1 MTPTE
6 PVAAREERYPL
17 SPVQAGMLFNRLA
30 APQSGVDIE
39 QMIAGLPE
47 ELDVAALEEAWRVVV
62 ARHAA
67 LRTAFAWGGLEA
79 PEQRAAPKVAV
90 PFVVHDWRDAG
101 RAEQDRRREAL
112 LVEDRR
118 RGFDLAQPP
127 LLRLALLRRGDADYE
142 LVWTFFHGVL
152 DGGSFVAIVNEVFAV
167 YEALRRGESPSAP
180 APLPVPYRAHID
192 WLQGELAAKAEAAR
206 AFWHARLEGFAAPN
220 VLASPASSAGAPAG
234 HGERAFRLSRAE
246 TDRLREIGKAQ
257 DLTLNTFVQGAW
269 ALVVAASTG
278 DDDVVFGATRACR
291 RTSVP
296 GAESM
301 AGLFINTLPL
311 RLTIDTAV
319 PATEWLRGVR
329 DRHREMRAFEHTPL
343 ADVVAASD
351 LGNDQALF
359 ESIIVFNER
368 LMEAVMQAQGGAW
381 ARRTF
386 RWIEQTNFPIT
397 LFGYAEDE
405 LLLKLSYDRAR
416 LADDAAARLA
426 ERLEAV
432 LGALA
437 ERPEAA
443 LGQLPTLAP
452 SERALVVDRWNDTRV
467 ELDGDRL
474 VHELFEA
481 RAAATPDATAVI
493 YRGARLTYRQLD
505 ERADA
510 LARTLQA
517 RGVGPDTLVGL
528 FIDRSLEMVVGLL
541 GILKAGGA
549 YVPLDPEYPTDRIAM
564 MLEDAKA
571 PVIVTRPA
579 LRSSLPPRA
588 GAEVVVLDL
597 GDPAAN
603 APSAPGARS
612 SRAVG
617 PANLAYVIFT
627 SGSTGRPKGVMIEHR
642 NVINFFAGMDARIGA
657 GSNGAGPGPRAPGV
671 WLAVTSISFD
681 ISVLE
686 LLWTLAR
693 GFEVVVHGDEHRRA
707 ETAVAR
713 PAPRR
718 RMDFSLFYFASA
730 AGAAPEHRYRLL
742 VEGSKFADAHGFSA
756 VWTPERHFHE
766 FGGIY
771 PNPSVTGA
779 ALAVLTRHVQIR
791 AGSVVLPLHNPIRVA
806 EEWSVV
812 DNLSGG
818 RVGLSFASGWHAN
831 DFALMPENYADR
843 KNVMVRGIETVRRLW
858 RGESVPAKSGSGA
871 EIQVRVLPRPVQTEP
886 PLWVTAAGSPDTFRF
901 AGELGANVLTN
912 MLGQS
917 VVDLVAKIGVYRE
930 ARRAAGH
937 PGEGHVSLMLHTFV
951 GTDIDEVRETVRE
964 PFLAYLET
972 STDLIKKAKWEFPAF
987 ARPGRERSGGAPGTS
1002 DEVVLTDEET
1012 KILMTHAF
1020 ERYFTTSGLFGTPES
1035 CLALIDR
1042 LREAGVDEIACL
1054 VDFGVAD
1061 EEVLASLVH
1070 LDELRA
1076 RCNGETAG
1084 RAPACA
1090 ADVDAA
1096 EHGIAA
1102 EIRRHGVTH
1111 LQCTPSMARLLLGD
1125 PGTRAALGSLH
1136 KLMIGGEAMPE
1147 ALAAELLSALAPAA
1161 ELHNMYGPTE
1171 TTVWSTTS
1179 RVTAGAP
1186 LTIGRPIANTRI
1198 LILDRHGRP
1207 APVGVAGELHIG
1219 GAGVVRGYL
1228 GREDLTRER
1237 FIHDA
1242 FASIDDAF
1250 TGDRQARLYK
1260 TGDLARWR
1268 ADGALEFLGRL
1279 DHQVKVS
1286 GYRIELGEI
1295 EAALGRHP
1303 AVRTS
1308 VVVAR
1313 EDTPGDKR
1321 LVAYVVPKESGPP
1334 AEQADSSGAV
1344 SGWQEIWD
1352 QTYSQGASGAAAATA
1367 AVDGDLS
1374 DEIVGW
1380 NSSYTG
1386 QLIPEAEMREWL
1398 DHTVARISA
1407 LSPRHVLEIGCG
1419 TGMILS
1425 RVAPACARYVGVDF
1439 SPAVLAR
1446 LRARLARRPLPHV
1459 ELVQGAAHEI
1469 GGIRP
1474 GGFDV
1479 VVLNS
1484 VAQYFPDAG
1493 YLVDV
1498 LRKAMDALA
1507 PGGAVFVGDVR
1518 SLPLH
1523 PAFAASVE
1531 LHQAP
1536 DGLAVTDLLAR
1547 IDRRRRND
1555 SELVIDPELFHALA
1569 HELPDLDDVEV
1580 QLKRGRHGNEM
1591 SRFRYDVVLRKRDPA
1606 RAPAAPA
1613 APVEPVRAP
1622 TLDDL
1627 QGLLAAGPDALEVHG
1642 VPNARVWREIETLAR
1657 LQRDPRPST
1666 VAELRA
1672 ILEADGRTA
1681 VDPEALWTLAPDYD
1695 VHVTWSSSGPHAFDA
1710 RFRRRG
1716 AAPAARPRRAVGARA
1731 PKPWDHYARG
1741 PERRA
1746 AGADLVPDLRARLKQ
1761 TLPPYMIPSAF
1772 VVLDA
1777 LPLTANGK
1785 VNRKA
1790 LPAPDR
1796 DRQEAATVY
1805 VAPASDLERTIGE
1818 VWQQLL
1824 GLAQVS
1830 TQDNLFDLGANSLL
1844 MVQAN
1849 GRLKTALGRELSL
1862 VEMFRFPSI
1871 ATLAAHLATAPTAD
1885 GPRAESRSEAT
1896 DRGQDRGQQR
1906 REAMLRRRAPRDRT

>member
-1 MTPTE
+1 VTPSDLE
-6 PVAAREERYPL
+6 PAAEPAREERYPL
-17 SPVQAGMLFNRLA
+17 APVQAGMLFNRLA
-30 APQSGVDIE
+30 APESGVDIE

-47 ELDVAALEEAWRVVV
+47 ELDVAALEQAWRVVV
-62 ARHAA
+62 GRHAA
-67 LRTAFAWGGLEA
+67 LRASFSWGGPGA
-79 PEQRAAPKVAV
+79 PEQRVAPSVAV
-90 PFVVHDWRDAG
+90 PFLVHDWRDAD
-101 RAEQDRRREAL
+101 RAEQDRRLQAF

-118 RGFDLAQPP
+118 QGFDLARPP
-127 LLRLALLRRGDADYE
+127 LLRLALFRRADAAYE
-142 LVWTFFHGVL
+142 LVWTFFHGIL

-167 YEALRRGESPSAP
+167 YEALRRGETPSAA

-220 VLASPASSAGAPAG
+220 ALTAAAPAPGAPAG
-234 HGERAFRLSRAE
+234 HGERVFRLSRAE
-246 TDRLREIGKAQ
+246 TDRLKEFGKPR

-278 DDDVVFGATRACR
+278 DDDVVFGATRSCR

-296 GAESM
+296 GADSI

-311 RLTIDTAV
+311 RLTIDVSA
-319 PATEWLRGVR
+319 PASEWLRGVR
-329 DRHREMRAFEHTPL
+329 DRHREVRAFEHTPL

-351 LGNDQALF
+351 LGTERALF

-368 LMEAVMQAQGGAW
+368 LMEAVMRAQGGAW

-405 LLLKLSYDRAR
+405 LSLKLSYDRAR
-416 LADDAAARLA
+416 LDDEAATRLA
-426 ERLEAV
+426 ARLEAV
-432 LGALA
+432 LKALA
-437 ERPEAA
+437 ATPEAA
-443 LGQLPTLAP
+443 LGALPMLAP
-452 SERALVVDRWNDTRV
+452 AERALAVERWNDTRV
-467 ELDGDRL
+467 DVEGPRL

-481 RAAATPDATAVI
+481 QAAATPDAPAVVF
-493 YRGARLTYRQLD
+493 RGARLRYRELD
-505 ERADA
+505 ARADA

-517 RGVGPDTLVGL
+517 RGVGPDVLVGL
-528 FIDRSLEMVVGLL
+528 FLDRSLEMVVALL

-549 YVPLDPEYPTDRIAM
+549 YVPLDPEYPTDRIAT

-571 PVIVTRPA
+571 PVIVTRQA
-579 LRSSLPPRA
+579 LRSALPPRA
-588 GAEVVVLDL
+588 DAEIVLVDL
-597 GDPAAN
+597 GDTPA
-603 APSAPGARS
+603 APSAPVAPLA
-612 SRAVG
+612 RAVG

-642 NVINFFAGMDARIGA
+642 NVVNFFAGMDARLDGGA
-657 GSNGAGPGPRAPGV
+657 RGV

-693 GFEVVVHGDEHRRA
+693 GFEVVIHGDGDRRA
-707 ETAVAR
+707 EVGAAHG
-713 PAPRR
+713 PALRR

-730 AGAAPEHRYRLL
+730 AGAAPDQRYRLL
-742 VEGSKFADAHGFSA
+742 VEGAKFADAHGFSA

-779 ALAVLTRHVQIR
+779 ALAVLTRNVQIR

-831 DFALMPENYADR
+831 DFALMPDNYADR

-858 RGESVPAKSGSGA
+858 RGESIPVKSGSGA
-871 EIQVRVLPRPVQTEP
+871 EIQVRVLPRPVQAEP

-937 PGEGHVSLMLHTFV
+937 AGEGHVSLMLHTFV
-951 GTDIDEVRETVRE
+951 GTDLDEVRETVRE

-987 ARPGRERSGGAPGTS
+987 ARPGRERTGGGAG
-1002 DEVVLTDEET
+1002 DEVVLTEEET
-1012 KILMTHAF
+1012 QILMAHAF
-1020 ERYFTTSGLFGTPES
+1020 ERYFTSSGLFGTPES
-1035 CLALIDR
+1035 CLPMIDR

-1061 EEVLASLVH
+1061 DEVLASLVH

-1076 RCNGETAG
+1076 RCNGEGAA
-1084 RAPACA
+1084 RAPASP
-1090 ADVDAA
+1090 A
-1096 EHGIAA
+1096 EHDLAA
-1102 EIRRHGVTH
+1102 EIRRYGVTH

-1125 PGTRAALGSLH
+1125 PETRAALASLR
-1136 KLMIGGEAMPE
+1136 KLLVGGEALPE
-1147 ALAAELLSALAPAA
+1147 ALAAELLSALAPEA

-1171 TTVWSTTS
+1171 TTVWSTSS
-1179 RVTAGAP
+1179 RVRAGAP
-1186 LTIGRPIANTRI
+1186 ITIGRPIANTRI

-1207 APVGVAGELHIG
+1207 APIGVAGELHIG

-1237 FIHDA
+1237 FVLDA
-1242 FASIDDAF
+1242 FA
-1250 TGDRQARLYK
+1250 GDPEARLYK

-1268 ADGALEFLGRL
+1268 GEGELEFLGRL

-1303 AVRTS
+1303 AVRAS

-1313 EDTPGDKR
+1313 EDAAGDKR
-1321 LVAYVVPKESGPP
+1321 LVAYVVPHAAGAP
-1334 AEQADSSGAV
+1334 ADSPDATRAV

-1352 QTYSQGASGAAAATA
+1352 QTYSQGASAA
-1367 AVDGDLS
+1367 GDEPR
-1374 DEIVGW
+1374 DDFAGEILGW
-1380 NSSYTG
+1380 QSSYTG
-1386 QLIPEAEMREWL
+1386 QLIPAAEMQEWL
-1398 DHTVARISA
+1398 DHTIARISA
-1407 LSPRHVLEIGCG
+1407 LAPRRVLEIGCG

-1439 SPAVLAR
+1439 SAAVLAR

-1469 GGIRP
+1469 GGVRP

-1484 VAQYFPDAG
+1484 VAQYFPDAR

-1518 SLPLH
+1518 SLPLF

-1536 DGLAVTDLLAR
+1536 DGLAVADLVAR
-1547 IDRRRRND
+1547 IERRRRHD
-1555 SELVIDPELFHALA
+1555 GELVIDPELFHALGD
-1569 HELPDLDDVEV
+1569 ELPDLDDVEI

-1606 RAPAAPA
+1606 RAEAAPA
-1613 APVEPVRAP
+1613 PPVEPVRAP
-1622 TLDDL
+1622 TLADL
-1627 QGLLAAGPDALEVHG
+1627 GRLLAERPDVLHVRDL
-1642 VPNARVWREIETLAR
+1642 PNARVWREVEALAR
-1657 LQRDPRPST
+1657 LAREPRPAT

-1672 ILEADGRTA
+1672 ILDADEKDDARRSA
-1681 VDPEALWTLAPDYD
+1681 PPLDPEALWTLAPDYE
-1695 VHVTWSSSGPHAFDA
+1695 VHVTWSTSGPHAFDA

-1716 AAPAARPRRAVGARA
+1716 APAAKHRRDDAAARA
-1731 PKPWDHYARG
+1731 PKPWEHYARG

-1746 AGADLVPDLRARLKQ
+1746 ADLVPELRARLKQ
-1761 TLPPYMIPSAF
+1761 SLPPYMIPSAF

-1790 LPAPDR
+1790 LPAPDQK
-1796 DRQEAATVY
+1796 RQEAASAY

-1849 GRLKTALGRELSL
+1849 GRLKAALGRELSL

-1871 ATLAAHLATAPTAD
+1871 RALAAHLAPATAAD
-1885 GPRAESRSEAT
+1885 GAKPEVRSEAA
-1896 DRGQDRGQQR
+1896 DHGQSRGQQR
-1906 REAMLRRRAPRDRT
+1906 REALLRRRAPGGS

>member
-6 PVAAREERYPL
+6 TVPGRKERYPL

-30 APQSGVDIE
+30 GPQSGVDIE
-39 QMIAGLPE
+39 QMIGGLPE

-67 LRTAFAWGGLEA
+67 LRTSFAWGGLEA
-79 PEQRAAPKVAV
+79 PEQLVAPTVDV
-90 PFVVHDWRDAG
+90 PFVVHDWRDAD
-101 RAEQDRRREAL
+101 RAEQDRRREEL

-167 YEALRRGESPSAP
+167 YEALRRGETPLAP
-180 APLPVPYRAHID
+180 TPLPVPYRAHID

-220 VLASPASSAGAPAG
+220 LLTSPAAGAPAG

-246 TDRLREIGKAQ
+246 TDRLREVGKAQ

-278 DDDVVFGATRACR
+278 DDDIVFGATRACR

-296 GAESM
+296 GAEGI

-311 RLTIDTAV
+311 RLTIDAAA

-359 ESIIVFNER
+359 ESIIVFNDH
-368 LMEAVMQAQGGAW
+368 LMEAVMRAQGGAW

-432 LGALA
+432 LKALA
-437 ERPEAA
+437 ARPEVA
-443 LGQLPTLAP
+443 LGELPTLAH

-467 ELDGDRL
+467 DLDGGGL
-474 VHELFEA
+474 VHELIEA

-571 PVIVTRPA
+571 PVIVTRQA

-588 GAEVVVLDL
+588 GAEIVLLDL
-597 GDPAAN
+597 GAAEPTEPLTRT
-603 APSAPGARS
+603 APSAPRARFA
-612 SRAVG
+612 RAVG

-657 GSNGAGPGPRAPGV
+657 RSNGAGVGAPGV

-713 PAPRR
+713 ASVPRR

-742 VEGSKFADAHGFSA
+742 VEGAKFADAHGFSA

-779 ALAVLTRHVQIR
+779 ALAVLTRNVQIR

-858 RGESVPAKSGSGA
+858 RGDSVPARSGSGA
-871 EIQVRVLPRPVQTEP
+871 EIQVRVLPRPVQAEP

-951 GTDIDEVRETVRE
+951 GTDVDEVRETVRE

-1002 DEVVLTDEET
+1002 DEVVLTEEET

-1061 EEVLASLVH
+1061 DEVLASLVH

-1076 RCNGETAG
+1076 RCNGEDVVRARAG
-1084 RAPACA
+1084 AG
-1090 ADVDAA
+1090 DVAAA
-1096 EHGIAA
+1096 EYGIAA

-1125 PGTRAALGSLH
+1125 PETRAALGSLR
-1136 KLMIGGEAMPE
+1136 KLLLGGEAMPE
-1147 ALAAELLSALAPAA
+1147 ALAAEILSVLAPDA

-1171 TTVWSTTS
+1171 TTVWSTTA
-1179 RVTAGAP
+1179 RVKAGAP

-1237 FIHDA
+1237 FVPDQ
-1242 FASIDDAF
+1242 FAK
-1250 TGDRQARLYK
+1250 DRQARLYK

-1268 ADGALEFLGRL
+1268 SDGELEFLGRL

-1321 LVAYVVPKESGPP
+1321 LVAYVVPKETSAQ
-1334 AEQADSSGAV
+1334 AETPGASGAV

-1352 QTYSQGASGAAAATA
+1352 QTYSQGAPSAT
-1367 AVDGDLS
+1367 DELG

-1407 LSPRHVLEIGCG
+1407 LAPRHVLEIGCG

-1439 SPAVLAR
+1439 SPAVLER

-1498 LRKAMDALA
+1498 LRKALDALA

-1523 PAFAASVE
+1523 PAFATSVE

-1536 DGLAVTDLLAR
+1536 DGLAVGDLLAR
-1547 IDRRRRND
+1547 IDRRRRHD

-1569 HELPDLDDVEV
+1569 DELADLDDVEI

-1591 SRFRYDVVLRKRDPA
+1591 SRFRYDVVMRKRDPA
-1606 RAPAAPA
+1606 RAPAPPAP
-1613 APVEPVRAP
+1613 PVEPVRAP
-1622 TLDDL
+1622 TLAEL
-1627 QGLLAAGPDALEVHG
+1627 QRHLAASPDALEVHD
-1642 VPNARVWREIETLAR
+1642 VPNARVWREIEALAR
-1657 LQRDPRPST
+1657 LQREPRPAT
-1666 VAELRA
+1666 VAQLRA
-1672 ILEADGRTA
+1672 ILEADGQTA

-1716 AAPAARPRRAVGARA
+1716 AAPAARPRRADGARA

-1790 LPAPDR
+1790 LPVPDR
-1796 DRQEAATVY
+1796 DRQEAATEY

-1871 ATLAAHLATAPTAD
+1871 ATLAAHLAIAPTAD
-1885 GPRAESRSEAT
+1885 DPRAESRSEAT

-1906 REAMLRRRAPRDRT
+1906 REAMLRRRAPRDRP

>member
-1 MTPTE
+1 MTPTNGA
-6 PVAAREERYPL
+6 PPREERYPL
-17 SPVQAGMLFNRLA
+17 SPVQAGMLFNRLN
-30 APQSGVDIE
+30 APASGVDIE

-47 ELDVAALEEAWRVVV
+47 ELEVAALEQAWRLVVE
-62 ARHAA
+62 RHAA
-67 LRTAFAWGGLEA
+67 LRTSFSWGGPGE
-79 PEQRAAPKVAV
+79 PEQLVSPAV
-90 PFVVHDWRDAG
+90 SLPFVVHDWRETP
-101 RAEQDRRREAL
+101 RAEQDQRLEGFLA
-112 LVEDRR
+112 EDRR
-118 RGFDLAQPP
+118 QGFDLSRAP
-127 LLRLALLRRGDADYE
+127 LLRLALFRRGDADHQ
-142 LVWTFFHGVL
+142 LVWTFFHGIL

-167 YEALRRGESPSAP
+167 YEALRRGETPSTP
-180 APLPVPYRAHID
+180 APLPYRAHIE
-192 WLQGELAAKAEAAR
+192 WLQGELRAKAEAAR
-206 AFWHARLEGFAAPN
+206 AFWHARLEGFAAPH
-220 VLASPASSAGAPAG
+220 VLTTTRPSSDSGAPRG
-234 HGERAFRLSRAE
+234 HAERSFRLSRAE
-246 TDRLREIGKAQ
+246 TERLRAFGRSN

-269 ALVVAASTG
+269 ALVLAASTG
-278 DDDVVFGATRACR
+278 EDDVVFGATRACR

-296 GAESM
+296 GAEGM

-311 RLTIDTAV
+311 RLTIDAAV
-319 PATEWLRGVR
+319 SASDFLRGVR
-329 DRHREMRAFEHTPL
+329 DRHREVRAFEHTPL
-343 ADVVAASD
+343 ADVLAASD
-351 LGNDQALF
+351 LSNDQHLF

-368 LMEAVMQAQGGAW
+368 LMEAAMQAQGGAW

-405 LLLKLSYDRAR
+405 LLLKLSYARAR
-416 LADDAAARLA
+416 LEDEAATRLT
-426 ERLEAV
+426 ERLRAV
-432 LGALA
+432 LTALA
-437 ERPEAA
+437 ANPEVT
-443 LGQLPTLAP
+443 LGELPTLAP
-452 SERALVVDRWNDTRV
+452 AERALVVERWNQTTLALV
-467 ELDGDRL
+467 EGARC
-474 VHELFEA
+474 VHQLFEA
-481 RAAATPDATAVI
+481 QAAATPDAVAVV
-493 YRGARLTYRQLD
+493 YRDARLTYRELD
-505 ERADA
+505 QRADA

-517 RGVGPDTLVGL
+517 RGVGPDVLVGL
-528 FIDRSLEMVVGLL
+528 FVDRSLEMVIGLL

-564 MLEDAKA
+564 MLEDSKVR
-571 PVIVTRPA
+571 VIVTRPA
-579 LRSSLPPRA
+579 LRSALPPRA
-588 GAEVVVLDL
+588 GTEIVLLDASETP
-597 GDPAAN
+597 G
-603 APSAPGARS
+603 APSPLTRTVAPH
-612 SRAVG
+612 
-617 PANLAYVIFT
+617 NLAYVIFT

-642 NVINFFAGMDARIGA
+642 NVINFFAGMDARIGDRSTASTA
-657 GSNGAGPGPRAPGV
+657 GRRGV

-693 GFEVVVHGDEHRRA
+693 GFEVVVHGDGDRRA
-707 ETAVAR
+707 EGAVAVAA
-713 PAPRR
+713 PARR

-730 AGAAPEHRYRLL
+730 AGAAADQRYRLL
-742 VEGSKFADAHGFSA
+742 LEGTKFADAHGFSA

-779 ALAVLTRHVQIR
+779 ALAVLTRNVQIR
-791 AGSVVLPLHNPIRVA
+791 AGSVVLPLHNPLRVA

-843 KNVMVRGIETVRRLW
+843 KAIMVRGIETVRRLW

-871 EIQVRVLPRPVQTEP
+871 EIQVRVLPRPVQAEP

-917 VVDLVAKIGVYRE
+917 VADLVAKIAVYRE

-937 PGEGHVSLMLHTFV
+937 LGEGQVSLMLHTFIGRDV
-951 GTDIDEVRETVRE
+951 DEVRAKVRD
-964 PFLAYLET
+964 PFMAYLET

-987 ARPGRERSGGAPGTS
+987 ARPGQSAP
-1002 DEVVLTDEET
+1002 EKPEEIVLTDEET
-1012 KILMTHAF
+1012 KILMGHAF
-1020 ERYFTTSGLFGTPES
+1020 ERYFTTSGLFGTPGS
-1035 CLALIDR
+1035 CLAMIAR

-1054 VDFGVAD
+1054 IDFGVAD
-1061 EEVLASLVH
+1061 EDVLASLVP

-1076 RCNGETAG
+1076 RCTGTPAARE
-1084 RAPACA
+1084 AP
-1090 ADVDAA
+1090 AA
-1096 EHGIAA
+1096 EHGLAA
-1102 EIRRHGVTH
+1102 EIARHGVTH
-1111 LQCTPSMARLLLGD
+1111 LQCTPSMARMLLGD
-1125 PGTRAALGSLH
+1125 PETRAALRSLR
-1136 KLMIGGEAMPE
+1136 KLLLGGEALPE
-1147 ALAAELLSALAPAA
+1147 ALAAELLTALAPEA

-1179 RVTAGAP
+1179 RVRAGAP

-1237 FIHDA
+1237 FVPDV
-1242 FASIDDAF
+1242 FAPEGSARD
-1250 TGDRQARLYK
+1250 GRLYK

-1268 ADGALEFLGRL
+1268 ADGALEGQLEFLGRL
-1279 DHQVKVS
+1279 DHQVKIS

-1303 AVRTS
+1303 SVRTS

-1321 LVAYVVPKESGPP
+1321 LVAYVVPKEPKARP
-1334 AEQADSSGAV
+1334 DAPDASGAV
-1344 SGWQEIWD
+1344 TGWQEIWN
-1352 QTYSQGASGAAAATA
+1352 QTYSQDEAAAARPA
-1367 AVDGDLS
+1367 SDLT
-1374 DEIVGW
+1374 DEIIGW

-1386 QLIPEAEMREWL
+1386 QLIPEHEMREWL
-1398 DHTVARISA
+1398 DHTIARISA
-1407 LSPRHVLEIGCG
+1407 LSPRNVLEIGCG

-1425 RVAPACARYVGVDF
+1425 RVAPSCARYVGVDF
-1439 SPAVLAR
+1439 SAAALAR
-1446 LRARLARRPLPHV
+1446 LRARLERRPMPHV

-1474 GGFDV
+1474 DGFDV

-1493 YLVDV
+1493 YLVNV
-1498 LRKAMDALA
+1498 LRMAMDALA

-1518 SLPLH
+1518 SLPLF

-1531 LHQAP
+1531 LAQAP
-1536 DGLAVTDLLAR
+1536 DGLAVGELLAR
-1547 IDRRRRND
+1547 IERRRRHD
-1555 SELVIDPELFHALA
+1555 SELVIDPDLFHALRA
-1569 HELPDLDDVEV
+1569 ALPDLDDVEI
-1580 QLKRGRHGNEM
+1580 QLKRGRHVNEM
-1591 SRFRYDVVLRKRDPA
+1591 SRFRYDVVLRKRDPE
-1606 RAPAAPA
+1606 RAALASPAAAGPG
-1613 APVEPVRAP
+1613 PVRAP
-1622 TLDDL
+1622 TLAEL
-1627 QGLLAAGPDALEVHG
+1627 ERLLAEGPDALDVHG
-1642 VPNARVWREIETLAR
+1642 VPNARVWREIEALAR
-1657 LQRDPRPST
+1657 LSREPRPAT

-1672 ILEADGRTA
+1672 ILDGDAAPA
-1681 VDPEALWTLAPDYD
+1681 VDPETLWTLAPDYD
-1695 VHVTWSSSGPHAFDA
+1695 VAVTWSSSGPHAFDA

-1716 AAPAARPRRAVGARA
+1716 AAAPVGPHSKRARHA
-1731 PKPWDHYARG
+1731 PVKPWESYARG

-1746 AGADLVPDLRARLKQ
+1746 TGTELVPDLRARLKQ

-1796 DRQEAATVY
+1796 ERQEAASAY
-1805 VAPASDLERTIGE
+1805 VAPASELERVIGE

-1824 GLAQVS
+1824 GLGKVS
-1830 TQDNLFDLGANSLL
+1830 THDNLFELGANSLL

-1849 GRLKTALGRELSL
+1849 GRLKAALGRELSL

-1871 ATLAAHLATAPTAD
+1871 ATLAGHLAGGVDGSPPKAD
-1885 GPRAESRSEAT
+1885 ARAAAA
-1896 DRGQDRGQQR
+1896 DRGQQR
-1906 REAMLRRRAPRDRT
+1906 RDALLRRRGPRA

>member
-1 MTPTE
+1 VTTPN
-6 PVAAREERYPL
+6 AREERYPL

-30 APQSGVDIE
+30 APASGVDVE

-47 ELDVAALEEAWRVVV
+47 EIDVAALERAWRLLVE
-62 ARHAA
+62 RHAA
-67 LRTAFAWGGLEA
+67 LRTSLSWGGPGEPDQRVA
-79 PEQRAAPKVAV
+79 PTVDV
-90 PFVVHDWRDAG
+90 PFVVHDWRDTPRADQG
-101 RAEQDRRREAL
+101 RRLEDFLVDDRRQ
-112 LVEDRR
+112 
-118 RGFDLAQPP
+118 GFDLARAP
-127 LLRLALLRRGDADYE
+127 LMRVALFRRGEADFQ
-142 LVWTFFHGVL
+142 LVWTFWHGIL
-152 DGGSFVAIVNEVFAV
+152 DGGSFVAIVNEVFEL
-167 YEALRRGESPSAP
+167 YEALRRGETPSAL
-180 APLPVPYRAHID
+180 APLPYRAHID
-192 WLQGELAAKAEAAR
+192 WLQGELAAKKDAAR
-206 AFWHARLEGFAAPN
+206 AFWRARLAGFAAPN
-220 VLASPASSAGAPAG
+220 VLTAPRSGATG
-234 HGERAFRLSRAE
+234 HGERAFRLSHAE
-246 TDRLREIGKAQ
+246 TDALRAHGKAA

-269 ALVVAASTG
+269 ALVLAASTG

-296 GAESM
+296 GAEGV

-311 RLTIDTAV
+311 RLTIDGAA
-319 PATEWLRGVR
+319 PARDWLREVR
-329 DRHREMRAFEHTPL
+329 DRHREVRDYEHTPL
-343 ADVVAASD
+343 ADVLASSE
-351 LGNDQALF
+351 LGNDQSLF
-359 ESIIVFNER
+359 ESIIVFNDR

-386 RWIEQTNFPIT
+386 RWIEQTNFPLT

-405 LLLKLSYDRAR
+405 LILKLGYDRAR
-416 LADDAAARLA
+416 LEDETAERLLA
-426 ERLEAV
+426 RLEAV
-432 LGALA
+432 LKALA
-437 ERPEAA
+437 ANPAVT
-443 LGQLPTLAP
+443 LGELPTLAP
-452 SERALVVDRWNDTRV
+452 AERALAVERWNETSVALPR
-467 ELDGDRL
+467 ELC
-474 VHELFEA
+474 VHQLFEA
-481 RAAATPDATAVI
+481 QAAKTPDAVAI
-493 YRGARLTYRQLD
+493 IFRDARLTYRELD
-505 ERADA
+505 RRAET
-510 LARTLQA
+510 LARALQS
-517 RGVGPDTLVGL
+517 RGVGPDALVGL

-549 YVPLDPEYPTDRIAM
+549 YVPLDPEYPADRVAM

-571 PVIVTRPA
+571 RVIVTTQA
-579 LRSSLPPRA
+579 LRKALPPRGDAEVLLVDALEAPA
-588 GAEVVVLDL
+588 GAPLARTV
-597 GDPAAN
+597 
-603 APSAPGARS
+603 APH
-612 SRAVG
+612 
-617 PANLAYVIFT
+617 NLAYVIFT

-642 NVINFFAGMDARIGA
+642 NVINFFAGMDARLGDRPESAVGA
-657 GSNGAGPGPRAPGV
+657 RGV

-693 GFEVVVHGDEHRRA
+693 GYEVVVHGDEHRA
-707 ETAVAR
+707 ASAAPGG
-713 PAPRR
+713 PARR

-730 AGAAPEHRYRLL
+730 AAVPAEQRYRLL
-742 VEGSKFADAHGFSA
+742 IEGSKFADAHGFSA

-779 ALAVLTRHVQIR
+779 ALAVLTKNVQIR

-812 DNLSGG
+812 DNLSAG

-843 KNVMVRGIETVRRLW
+843 KGVMVRGIETVRRLW
-858 RGESVPAKSGSGA
+858 RGESVPARSGSGA
-871 EIQVRVLPRPVQTEP
+871 EIEVRVLPRPVQAEP

-917 VVDLVAKIGVYRE
+917 VADLVAKIAVYRE
-930 ARRAAGH
+930 ARRKAGH
-937 PGEGHVSLMLHTFV
+937 AGDGTVSLMLHTFV
-951 GTDIDEVRETVRE
+951 GRDVDEVRQKVRD
-964 PFLAYLET
+964 PFMSYLET

-987 ARPGRERSGGAPGTS
+987 ARPGRERTGGAPDTP
-1002 DEVVLTDEET
+1002 EEIVLTEEET
-1012 KILMTHAF
+1012 TILMGHAF

-1035 CLALIDR
+1035 CLALVDK
-1042 LREAGVDEIACL
+1042 LRDAGVNEIACL
-1054 VDFGVAD
+1054 IDFGVAD
-1061 EEVLASLVH
+1061 EDVLASLVP
-1070 LDELRA
+1070 LDELRQ
-1076 RCNGETAG
+1076 RCNGAVAE
-1084 RAPACA
+1084 APAS
-1090 ADVDAA
+1090 DVPAP

-1111 LQCTPSMARLLLGD
+1111 LQCTPSMARMLLAD
-1125 PGTRAALGSLH
+1125 PETRAVLPSLR
-1136 KLMIGGEAMPE
+1136 KLMLGGEAMPE
-1147 ALAAELLSALAPAA
+1147 ALAAELCSVLAPEA

-1179 RVTAGAP
+1179 RVRAGAP

-1207 APVGVAGELHIG
+1207 APIGVPGELHIG

-1228 GREDLTRER
+1228 GREDLTREK
-1237 FIHDA
+1237 FVPDA
-1242 FASIDDAF
+1242 FAADPA
-1250 TGDRQARLYK
+1250 ARLYK

-1268 ADGALEFLGRL
+1268 ADGELEFLGRL

-1303 AVRTS
+1303 SVRTS

-1321 LVAYVVPKESGPP
+1321 LVAYVVPKQDGAP
-1334 AEQADSSGAV
+1334 AAASSDSSGAV
-1344 SGWQEIWD
+1344 TGWQEIWN
-1352 QTYSQGASGAAAATA
+1352 QTYSQEAAAATPA
-1367 AVDGDLS
+1367 DGDLS

-1386 QLIPEAEMREWL
+1386 QLIPAAEMKEWL
-1398 DHTVARISA
+1398 DHTVARIAA

-1446 LRARLARRPLPHV
+1446 LRARLERRPLPNV

-1469 GGIRP
+1469 GSIRP

-1484 VAQYFPDAG
+1484 VAQYFPDAR

-1498 LRKAMDALA
+1498 LRKSMDALA

-1536 DGLAVTDLLAR
+1536 DALAVSDLLAR
-1547 IDRRRRND
+1547 IERRRRHD
-1555 SELVIDPELFHALA
+1555 SELVIDPELFEALPA
-1569 HELPDLDDVEV
+1569 ELADLDDVEI
-1580 QLKRGRHGNEM
+1580 QLKRGRHVNEM
-1591 SRFRYDVVLRKRDPA
+1591 SRFRYDVILRKRGPGSADAAAAPPA
-1606 RAPAAPA
+1606 RD
-1613 APVEPVRAP
+1613 PVRAP
-1622 TLDDL
+1622 TLAEL
-1627 QGLLAAGPDALEVHG
+1627 RSLLAAGPDALDVHG
-1642 VPNARVWREIETLAR
+1642 VPNARVWREIEALAR
-1657 LQRDPRPST
+1657 LQREPRPGN

-1672 ILEADGRTA
+1672 ILDADTA
-1681 VDPEALWTLAPDYD
+1681 AAIDPEALWTLAPDYD
-1695 VHVTWSSSGPHAFDA
+1695 VDVTWSSSGPHAFDA

-1716 AAPAARPRRAVGARA
+1716 AARPRRATGAPPA
-1731 PKPWDHYARG
+1731 PAKPWAHYVRG

-1746 AGADLVPDLRARLKQ
+1746 ASDLVPDLRARLKQ

-1796 DRQEAATVY
+1796 DRHEAATAY

-1824 GLAQVS
+1824 GLSQVS
-1830 TQDNLFDLGANSLL
+1830 TQDNLFELGANSLL

-1849 GRLKTALGRELSL
+1849 GRLKAALGRDLTL
-1862 VEMFRFPSI
+1862 VDMFRFPSI
-1871 ATLAAHLATAPTAD
+1871 ATLAAHLATAASAD
-1885 GPRAESRSEAT
+1885 GSASARSEAA
-1896 DRGQDRGQQR
+1896 DHGQSRGQQR
-1906 REAMLRRRAPRDRT
+1906 RDALLRRRGPRA

>member
-1 MTPTE
+1 VTE
-6 PVAAREERYPL
+6 ATREERYPL
-17 SPVQAGMLFNRLA
+17 SPVQAGMLFNRLS
-30 APQSGVDIE
+30 APESGVDVE

-47 ELDVAALEEAWRVVV
+47 ELETSALERAWRLVVD
-62 ARHAA
+62 RHAA
-67 LRTAFAWGGLEA
+67 LRTSFSWGGPGE
-79 PEQRAAPKVAV
+79 PEQRVAPTVDV
-90 PFVVHDWRDAG
+90 PFAVHDWRGEA
-101 RAEQDRRREAL
+101 RTEQDRRLEGFL
-112 LVEDRR
+112 DEDRR
-118 RGFDLAQPP
+118 RGFDLGRPP
-127 LLRLALLRRGDADYE
+127 LLRLALFRLGEADWR
-142 LVWTFFHGVL
+142 LVWTFFHGIL
-152 DGGSFVAIVNEVFAV
+152 DGGSFVAVVNEVFAA
-167 YEALRRGESPSAP
+167 YEALRRGETPNAP
-180 APLPVPYRAHID
+180 APLPYRAHID
-192 WLQGELAAKAEAAR
+192 WLRGELAANSEAAR
-206 AFWHARLEGFAAPN
+206 AFWHARLEGFAAPQ
-220 VLASPASSAGAPAG
+220 VLTTTRGGVEARG
-234 HGERAFRLSRAE
+234 HGERCFRLSRAE
-246 TDRLREIGKAQ
+246 TDRLRAIGQEK

-296 GAESM
+296 GAEGM

-311 RLTIDTAV
+311 RLAIDTSA
-319 PATEWLRGVR
+319 PALEWLGGVR
-329 DRHREMRAFEHTPL
+329 DRHREVRAFEHTPL

-351 LGNDQALF
+351 LPNDQALF

-368 LMEAVMQAQGGAW
+368 LMEAAMQAQGGAW
-381 ARRTF
+381 SRRTF
-386 RWIEQTNFPIT
+386 RWIEQTNFPLT

-405 LLLKLSYDRAR
+405 LLLKLSWDRAR
-416 LADDAAARLA
+416 LDDGSAARLVA
-426 ERLEAV
+426 RLEAV
-432 LGALA
+432 LQALA
-437 ERPEAA
+437 ARPEAT
-443 LGQLPTLAP
+443 LGELPTLAP
-452 SERALVVDRWNDTRV
+452 EERALVVERWNDTRV
-467 ELDGDRL
+467 ALAEGGRC

-481 RAAATPDATAVI
+481 QAAATPEATALH
-493 YRGARLTYRQLD
+493 YRGARLTYGELD
-505 ERADA
+505 RRAEA
-510 LARTLQA
+510 LARALQA

-571 PVIVTRPA
+571 PVIVTRQA
-579 LRSSLPPRA
+579 LRAALPARA
-588 GAEVVVLDL
+588 GADIVVVDAA
-597 GDPAAN
+597 DAPATGAPLVRAV
-603 APSAPGARS
+603 APS
-612 SRAVG
+612 
-617 PANLAYVIFT
+617 NLAYVIFT

-642 NVINFFAGMDARIGA
+642 NVINFFAGMDARLG
-657 GSNGAGPGPRAPGV
+657 RDRGV

-693 GFEVVVHGDEHRRA
+693 GFEVVIHADERRRGDGERRA
-707 ETAVAR
+707 DAPPRDAPAR
-713 PAPRR
+713 P
-718 RMDFSLFYFASA
+718 MDFSLFYFASA
-730 AGAAPEHRYRLL
+730 AAVPAEQRYRLMI
-742 VEGSKFADAHGFSA
+742 EGAKFADAHGFSA

-779 ALAVLTRHVQIR
+779 ALAVLTRNVQIR
-791 AGSVVLPLHNPIRVA
+791 AGSVVLPLHNPLRVA

-843 KNVMVRGIETVRRLW
+843 KGVMIRGIETVRRLW

-871 EIQVRVLPRPVQTEP
+871 EIEVRVLPRPVQAEP
-886 PLWVTAAGSPDTFRF
+886 PLWITAAGSPDTFRF
-901 AGELGANVLTN
+901 AGELGAHVLTN

-917 VVDLVAKIGVYRE
+917 VVDLVAKIALYRE

-937 PGEGHVSLMLHTFV
+937 AGEGHVSLMLHTFV
-951 GTDIDEVRETVRE
+951 GTDVDEVREKVRG

-987 ARPGRERSGGAPGTS
+987 ARPGRERIGGAAGPPE
-1002 DEVVLTDEET
+1002 EVELTDEET
-1012 KILMTHAF
+1012 KILMAHAF
-1020 ERYFTTSGLFGTPES
+1020 ERYFTTSGLFGTPDS
-1035 CLALIDR
+1035 CLAFIDE
-1042 LREAGVDEIACL
+1042 LREAGVNEIACL
-1054 VDFGVAD
+1054 IDFGVAD
-1061 EEVLASLVH
+1061 DDVLASLVN
-1070 LDELRA
+1070 LDALRA
-1076 RCNGETAG
+1076 RCNGEDATRVPLG
-1084 RAPACA
+1084 DAP
-1090 ADVDAA
+1090 AA
-1096 EHGIAA
+1096 EHGLAA
-1102 EIRRHGVTH
+1102 EIRQHGVTH
-1111 LQCTPSMARLLLGD
+1111 LQCTPSMARMLLAD
-1125 PGTRAALGSLH
+1125 PESRAALPGLR
-1136 KLMIGGEAMPE
+1136 KLMLGGEAMPE
-1147 ALAAELLSALAPAA
+1147 ALAAELLTVLAPDA
-1161 ELHNMYGPTE
+1161 ELYNMYGPTE
-1171 TTVWSTTS
+1171 TTVWSTTA

-1198 LILDRHGRP
+1198 MILDKHGRP

-1237 FIHDA
+1237 FVGDA
-1242 FASIDDAF
+1242 FSDEPV
-1250 TGDRQARLYK
+1250 ARLYK

-1268 ADGALEFLGRL
+1268 ADGAIEFLGRL
-1279 DHQVKVS
+1279 DHQVKIS

-1303 AVRTS
+1303 GVRTS

-1313 EDTPGDKR
+1313 EDVPGDKR
-1321 LVAYVVPKESGPP
+1321 LVAYIVPKETGGP
-1334 AEQADSSGAV
+1334 AEADSVPSV
-1344 SGWQEIWD
+1344 TGWQEIWN
-1352 QTYSQGASGAAAATA
+1352 QTYSEGAAGAS
-1367 AVDGDLS
+1367 GDLS

-1380 NSSYTG
+1380 QSSYTG
-1386 QLIPEAEMREWL
+1386 ELIPEAEMREWL
-1398 DHTVARISA
+1398 DHTVARIAA
-1407 LSPRHVLEIGCG
+1407 LSPRQVLEIGCG

-1425 RVAPACARYVGVDF
+1425 RLAPACARYVGVDF
-1439 SPAVLAR
+1439 SSAVLER

-1469 GGIRP
+1469 GSIRP

-1484 VAQYFPDAG
+1484 VAQYFPDAR

-1498 LRKAMDALA
+1498 LRQAMNSLA

-1536 DGLAVTDLLAR
+1536 DGLPIDDLLTR
-1547 IDRRRRND
+1547 IERRRRRD
-1555 SELVIDPELFHALA
+1555 GELVIDPELFHALGV
-1569 HELPDLDDVEV
+1569 ELADLDNVDI

-1606 RAPAAPA
+1606 GAEPLATPA
-1613 APVEPVRAP
+1613 VREPVRAA
-1622 TLDDL
+1622 TLADL
-1627 QGLLAAGPDALEVHG
+1627 ERLLAEGPDVLDVHG
-1642 VPNARVWREIETLAR
+1642 VPNARVWREIEALAR
-1657 LQRDPRPST
+1657 LGREPRPAT

-1672 ILEADGRTA
+1672 ILDGDARSTI
-1681 VDPEALWTLAPDYD
+1681 DPEALWTLAPDYD
-1695 VHVTWSSSGPHAFDA
+1695 VAVTWSALGPHAFDA
-1710 RFRRRG
+1710 RFRRHG
-1716 AAPAARPRRAVGARA
+1716 ARVAPPVRSKNGAPA
-1731 PKPWDHYARG
+1731 KPWSEYARG
-1741 PERRA
+1741 PERPT
-1746 AGADLVPDLRARLKQ
+1746 ADLLPDLRARLKL

-1772 VVLDA
+1772 VVLEA

-1796 DRQEAATVY
+1796 DRQEAASAY
-1805 VAPASDLERTIGE
+1805 VAPASDLERVIGE

-1849 GRLKTALGRELSL
+1849 GRLKAVLGRELSL

-1871 ATLAAHLATAPTAD
+1871 STLAAHLASPPVGD
-1885 GPRAESRSEAT
+1885 GTPAARSEAAE
-1896 DRGQDRGQQR
+1896 RGQSRGQQR
-1906 REAMLRRRAPRDRT
+1906 RDALLRRRGPRA